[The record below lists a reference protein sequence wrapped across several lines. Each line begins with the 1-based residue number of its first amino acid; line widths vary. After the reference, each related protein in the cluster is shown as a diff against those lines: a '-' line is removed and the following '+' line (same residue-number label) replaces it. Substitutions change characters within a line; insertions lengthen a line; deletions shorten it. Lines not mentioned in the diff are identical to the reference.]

1 MLSRA
6 NCIPYAC
13 LYACCDV
20 TDSMHAL
27 QRFMLPHRFLGL
39 AAYLSA
45 CITICMGLS
54 YYNANGDY
62 NYDRRVVQTASLVVC
77 MQAMHIVAGVI
88 AHTNGTTE
96 GEYEL
101 FDDQADGHLD

>member
-1 MLSRA
+1 MKSHTARILTMDT
-6 NCIPYAC
+6 
-13 LYACCDV
+13 LGWG
-20 TDSMHAL
+20 L